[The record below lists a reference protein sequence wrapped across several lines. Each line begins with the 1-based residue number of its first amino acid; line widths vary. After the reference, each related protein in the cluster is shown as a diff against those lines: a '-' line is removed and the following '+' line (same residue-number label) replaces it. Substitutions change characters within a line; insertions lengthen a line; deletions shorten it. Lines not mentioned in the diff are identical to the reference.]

1 MPRTSIR
8 LRLFCCLFLMMFDET
23 VLAEK
28 VVLKPFTLGSYQ
40 QLLANNTNRPFM
52 LVIWSIDCPSCLKD
66 MAQLSKIHKDNPE
79 LKIIMLATDDESAT
93 DQIEQTLKKNSV
105 LDLENWIF
113 AGDNIQKL
121 RFQIDQKWYGEIPRT
136 YFLNAKHERDGV
148 SGVLT
153 QKDYDALI
161 QRMMN

>member
-1 MPRTSIR
+1 
-8 LRLFCCLFLMMFDET
+8 
-23 VLAEK
+23 
-28 VVLKPFTLGSYQ
+28 
-40 QLLANNTNRPFM
+40 
-52 LVIWSIDCPSCLKD
+52 

-93 DQIEQTLKKNSV
+93 DQIEQILKKNSV
-105 LDLENWIF
+105 WDLENWIF

-121 RFQIDQKWYGEIPRT
+121 RFQIDPKWYGEIPRT
-136 YFLNAKHERDGV
+136 YFFNAEHEREGV